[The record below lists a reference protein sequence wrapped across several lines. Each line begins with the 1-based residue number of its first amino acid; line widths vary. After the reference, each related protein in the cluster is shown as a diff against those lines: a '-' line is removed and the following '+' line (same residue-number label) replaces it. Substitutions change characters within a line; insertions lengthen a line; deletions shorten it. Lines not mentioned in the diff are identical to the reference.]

1 MKAHRLRASVAI
13 LVLLFV
19 VRIYAEGTYQR
30 TEDRKKTFVWNN
42 DPQPG
47 DIANWK
53 GERDAEGYAAGPGT
67 LSWSRMSRGFS
78 TGSNTT
84 TTKRRTPISTY
95 SGTMVRG
102 KFEGVVMTV
111 DHGKTYEAKF
121 ADGQREGNWASGTA
135 VAKTEKAESAP
146 ATEKAEHAEPAKS
159 TTTASEPAKTE
170 QIAEQK
176 KPAPAIEPATAEKI
190 TEQKQPAPAPTA
202 QATVQATTEDI
213 PAAGPEE
220 EQTELAAQKSE
231 AGSST
236 EESSKPAMLLIAQAS
251 TTDPDESATP
261 RQQPVTRKGALAP
274 GAVRAIDRPGTTS
287 AAPRKTSEAVK
298 KSSTA
303 KTSEEKTEK
312 PKATKPT
319 PSQPTE
325 AETQSN
331 IDVPAAGPATSPM
344 EKLEPPVSKSEQHQ
358 SPPPSAKETPVDDS
372 IKALTGPPSSLHGK
386 AAPPPLP
393 ETNPP
398 TQLPGTS
405 NTAPAPS
412 AAAVSKL
419 TPVQAMDIAD
429 IEARTRGYDLGE
441 YQLPKAEYN
450 AANDTWSVAYVGRSA
465 DGTPKKLNVVVQD
478 KNGKAEV
485 KK

>member
-1 MKAHRLRASVAI
+1 
-13 LVLLFV
+13 
-19 VRIYAEGTYQR
+19 
-30 TEDRKKTFVWNN
+30 
-42 DPQPG
+42 
-47 DIANWK
+47 
-53 GERDAEGYAAGPGT
+53 
-67 LSWSRMSRGFS
+67 
-78 TGSNTT
+78 
-84 TTKRRTPISTY
+84 
-95 SGTMVRG
+95 
-102 KFEGVVMTV
+102 
-111 DHGKTYEAKF
+111 
-121 ADGQREGNWASGTA
+121 
-135 VAKTEKAESAP
+135 
-146 ATEKAEHAEPAKS
+146 
-159 TTTASEPAKTE
+159 
-170 QIAEQK
+170 
-176 KPAPAIEPATAEKI
+176 
-190 TEQKQPAPAPTA
+190 
-202 QATVQATTEDI
+202 
-213 PAAGPEE
+213 
-220 EQTELAAQKSE
+220 
-231 AGSST
+231 
-236 EESSKPAMLLIAQAS
+236 LIAQAS

-274 GAVRAIDRPGTTS
+274 GAVRAIDKPGTTS
-287 AAPRKTSEAVK
+287 AAPKKASAAVK

-344 EKLEPPVSKSEQHQ
+344 EKLEPPVLKSEQHQ

-372 IKALTGPPSSLHGK
+372 IKALTGPPSSLRGK